1 MTSRNLFF
9 KLMRE
14 DLKRKIWAFSLAF
27 LSFFFWMPVNAAM
40 SISNLQQTYQ
50 RWLVNGT
57 TFGEGITAESR
68 YAEKLLGIVET
79 TIGLENPL
87 NIMTMAVAAIVM
99 ALTGFMYLHSRKQVD
114 FYHSIPV
121 KRELLFAVKYLNGI
135 LIVVSMYLINMMFAM
150 GILAING
157 IEFSVLLPAGLI
169 ACAVHAGGFFVNY
182 GLMVIAVILTGNFFI
197 SILGG
202 MVLFAYI
209 PAVIALAQGLMYLFF
224 ETINLRGVSM
234 EQMMVNGSPISYYIN
249 LVVKGAGMDLA
260 KYGHLMDSVGI
271 MAAAGAVMTVIAL
284 FLYKKRPSESAGKAM
299 AFTITKAPIKILLV
313 VPITIAASILF
324 WNIYYSLP
332 WAVFGFVVGLV
343 VTHAIIEIIYHFEFS
358 KLFANLPHMACSA
371 VLALAVIGIFR
382 FDLIGY
388 DRYKPAEKEFES
400 ASIYAQNLR
409 DGVDYGLPFR
419 LEQGSG
425 YHQSWRYMSMDQ
437 YVIDH
442 MKFTDYEVIST
453 LADAG
458 ILVAEQT
465 KEAKYANLDY
475 VDSPGF
481 WTSLEIG
488 YKLTNG
494 KTVYRNYRVN
504 VTELREIFDRMYENP
519 EYKKGTVP
527 VLSYNMDNITGIYES
542 RDNKIHEVE
551 ANAALQA
558 QILDAYKEEMS
569 ALTLEER
576 AQVSPVTSLRFL
588 TIAEHDYI
596 SSISHDRNPNF
607 TGDFRLEDMNKVNF
621 FPVYPSFTKTL
632 ALLAQAGVDDLGPVD
647 VDDVLRIEIVGDYYV
662 DEKAYYDAPVHYYEE
677 QVQVYSVSGMHSAET
692 IAYPVTVASEDG
704 IRTITLEDDGTKE
717 SAACMDQVLAV
728 IVHQDLMHMNGLQPR
743 EHGISVR
750 LYMKEANEGRTVN
763 NQEFFAYSFPA
774 DKIPQ
779 FVKDAYDYDD
789 RLSKNVSYGLN
800 IPIEN

>member
-14 DLKRKIWAFSLAF
+14 DLKRKIWAISLAF

-68 YAEKLLGIVET
+68 YAEKLLDIVNT
-79 TIGLENPL
+79 TIGLENPM
-87 NIMTMAVAAIVM
+87 NAASIAGAAIIM

-114 FYHSIPV
+114 FYHSMPV
-121 KRELLFAVKYLNGI
+121 KRELLFAVKYLDGI
-135 LIVVSMYLINMMFAM
+135 LIVLSMYLLNMFLAM
-150 GILAING
+150 GILAMNDL
-157 IEFSVLLPAGLI
+157 ELSVLIPAGLI
-169 ACAVHAGGFFVNY
+169 SFAVHAGGFFINY
-182 GLMVIAVILTGNFFI
+182 GLMVIAVMLTGNFFV

-202 MVLFAYI
+202 MVLFAYV
-209 PAVIALAQGLMYLFF
+209 PAMLALVQGLMYLFF
-224 ETINLRGVSM
+224 VTINTRGIYM
-234 EQMMVNGSPISYYIN
+234 DLMMVNSSPISYYIN
-249 LVVKGAGMDLA
+249 VVVEGAGMELA
-260 KYGHLMDSVGI
+260 KYSQLMDSVGI
-271 MAAAGAVMTVIAL
+271 MAVAGAVMTVIAL
-284 FLYKKRPSESAGKAM
+284 FLYKKRPSESTGKAM
-299 AFTITKAPIKILLV
+299 SFKITKGPIKILLV

-324 WNIYYSLP
+324 WNIYYSIP

-358 KLFANLPHMACSA
+358 KLFTNLHHMAFSA

-388 DRYKPAEKEFES
+388 DRYKPAEKDFES
-400 ASIYAQNLR
+400 ASVCAHNLN

-419 LEQGSG
+419 MEQSSG
-425 YHQSWRYMSMDQ
+425 YYQSWRYISKDQ
-437 YVIDH
+437 YVVDN
-442 MKFTDYEVIST
+442 MKFTDFEVIST

-458 ILVAEQT
+458 ILMAEQT

-494 KTVYRNYRVN
+494 KTVYRNYHVN
-504 VTELREIFDRMYENP
+504 VTELREIFDRMYESA
-519 EYKKGTVP
+519 EYKQGTIP
-527 VLSYNMDNITGIYES
+527 VLSYNMENVTGIYES
-542 RDNKIHEVE
+542 HDNKIHEVE
-551 ANAALQA
+551 ADAALQA
-558 QILDAYKEEMS
+558 QILDAYKEEMI

-588 TIAEHDYI
+588 TIAEHNYI

-632 ALLAQAGVDDLGPVD
+632 ALLAQAGMEELGPVD
-647 VDDVLRIEIVGDYYV
+647 ADDVLRMEIVGDYYV

-677 QVQVYSVSGMHSAET
+677 RVEVSVDD
-692 IAYPVTVASEDG
+692 IKAYPVTVAAEDG
-704 IRTITLEDDGTKE
+704 IRTITMEDDGTKE
-717 SAACMDQVLAV
+717 SVACMEQVLDV
-728 IVHQDLMHMNGLQPR
+728 IVHQDLMHMNGLQPS

-750 LYMKEANEGRTVN
+750 LYMKDVNEDRSIN
-763 NQEFFAYSFPA
+763 NQEFVGYYFPA

-779 FVKDAYDYDD
+779 FVKDAYDYDN